1 MSSDG
6 SNLQPLTKVGLIPKE
21 DYRLT
26 PPTGLTLKIAHISDT
41 HLGLKERKVYVPQ
54 PNKKSKRVTKQ
65 TSSFQKFQGLF
76 TTVQALDPDIIIH
89 TGDIVDKK
97 ILNHPDRLKT
107 LESQLTNLPEERLL
121 LYLRG
126 NHDTYLSDVQ
136 IRQLFKNW
144 DVLALEDVSPVSLA
158 DGQLTVVGRDY
169 QEHPTPEA
177 FDVDSLDDA
186 EDSVIIGAFHQT
198 IRQISRSFTANTELT
213 DLTPAD
219 KSVAEYYD
227 LLTFGHMHT
236 DYFEQKEGCTI
247 IDGGSAL
254 GLDTA
259 STVGLLTF
267 SEGASHYQQFPLWVE
282 NF

>member
-6 SNLQPLTKVGLIPKE
+6 SNLQPLTKVGLTPKE

-26 PPTGLTLKIAHISDT
+26 PPTGLSLKIAHISDT
-41 HLGLKERKVYVPQ
+41 HLGLKERKVYVPHTD
-54 PNKKSKRVTKQ
+54 KKSRPVTKQ

-97 ILNHPDRLKT
+97 ILNHQDRLKT
-107 LESQLTNLPEERLL
+107 LESQLTNLSGERLL

-158 DGQLTVVGRDY
+158 DGQLTVVGRDF

-177 FDVDSLDDA
+177 FDVDSIDDS

-198 IRQISRSFTANTELT
+198 IRQISRSFTANTDLT
-213 DLTPAD
+213 DLTPTG

-227 LLTFGHMHT
+227 LLLFGHMHT
-236 DYFEQKEGCTI
+236 DYLQQREACTI

-282 NF
+282 DS